1 MDRRPSLP
9 LRVRKEE
16 DTLENF
22 YCVKGKT
29 WCLDT
34 GHTLIGVYR
43 LNDRDAVLL
52 DSGMSYGH
60 SETNRLMD
68 TLEGAGLNVTAVIA
82 THGHWD
88 HIGNNENLV
97 KKYGCKVYMYGAE
110 AYTCRDMESLRFQRS
125 LVPFRVIRDAL
136 EHMTSCVH
144 EFVSPDA
151 DSIEVCGAS
160 FGIVHTPGHSMSHI
174 TIITED
180 NVAMVGDALMT
191 YEEIVKT
198 KIPYAMNFDIDFKSK
213 EKLLRLGCDKYIIS
227 HRGIR
232 DDLKYDVEKNIEY
245 LKHRADVVLS
255 YIEDGMT
262 YDDIVAAVITCM
274 NIKVSNRF
282 YFSDI
287 YGMVMP
293 YVQYLEEKGFLETW
307 YDGGYV
313 RYRVED

>member
-1 MDRRPSLP
+1 M
-9 LRVRKEE
+9 
-16 DTLENF
+16 
-22 YCVKGKT
+22 
-29 WCLDT
+29 
-34 GHTLIGVYR
+34 IGVYR
-43 LNDRDAVLL
+43 LNDTDSVLL
-52 DSGMSYGH
+52 DSGVSYGH

-68 TLEGAGLNVTAVIA
+68 TLEDARLNVTAVIA
-82 THGHWD
+82 THGHLD
-88 HIGNNENLV
+88 HIGNNNNLV

-110 AYTCRDMESLRFQRS
+110 AYACRDIESLRFQRS
-125 LVPFRVIRDAL
+125 LVPFNAISDAL

-144 EFVSPDA
+144 EFIPPDK
-151 DSIEVCGAS
+151 DSIDVCGAE

-174 TIITED
+174 SIITED

-191 YEEIVKT
+191 YEEIEKT
-198 KIPYAMNFDIDFKSK
+198 KIPYAMNFDIDFRSK
-213 EKLLRLGCDKYIIS
+213 ARLLTLECDKYIIS

-245 LKHRADVVLS
+245 LKHRAEVVLS

-274 NIKVSNRF
+274 NIKASDRF

-293 YVQYLEEKGFLETW
+293 YVQYLEENGFVETW
-307 YDGGYV
+307 YDKGYV
-313 RYRVED
+313 RYKVTD